1 VSFLASRTRAAP
13 EGIGQP
19 VRRKEDR
26 RLATG
31 AGRYTDDVSL
41 PGQAHAALVRS
52 PHAHAAIRGI
62 DVTAALATPGV
73 LAVLTGADAAKDG
86 VVSIAHPAVPTNPHE
101 VPLRSRDGSPFFVPP
116 HAPLPADRAR
126 FVGEPVAMVIAE
138 TAAAARDGAER
149 VRVAWQ
155 PLPAAVTAADA
166 TAAGAPS
173 VWDACASNVCV
184 DSLAGDAA
192 ATDAAFARAAHV
204 VRLRT
209 RVNRVTGVPME
220 PRAVVGDHDAA
231 RGRYTVYTGSG
242 GSWRIQAD
250 VARAL
255 GVPATAV
262 RVVAHDVG
270 GNYGTR
276 NSCYPEQVLVAW
288 AARRLGRPVKWTGDR
303 RESMLTDYQARDLV
317 ADAELALDA
326 DGRFLALRAVHTSNV
341 GAHAVSFIP
350 LAKGVAVLPSVY
362 DVPAAS
368 VNGRAVLT
376 HTAPTTP
383 YRAAGRPEVM
393 FVIERLIDLAA
404 RRLGVDRAALRR
416 HNLVPAAAMPYRN
429 PLGLVYDSGD
439 YAAAQDRVVA
449 LADWGGF
456 EARRAEARA
465 RGRYR
470 GIGLAHYIELNTGVP
485 RERAEVTVRPDGAVD
500 VVLGTLSAGQG
511 HETSFAQLIAEW
523 LSVALD
529 QVRLITGDTDLMPFG
544 GGSQSGRS
552 MRLGAVVMA
561 RACDR
566 IVETGGRVAAWLLE
580 AADADVEFAGG
591 RFAVRGT
598 DRSVGLAEVAAAALR
613 PDAPAELRGPLT
625 GSSDETMSVP
635 SYPYGCAVCE
645 VEVDPETGAVEVVRH
660 TTVDDV
666 GRAVN
671 PLILHGQAH
680 GGIAAG
686 VGQALWEL
694 CAYDDAG
701 QPLAATFMDYVLP
714 RADSLPSFTT
724 ELSEVP
730 STTNP
735 LGLRGGGEGGT
746 TPALAAVVNAIVDA
760 LAELGVEHL
769 EMPATPERV
778 WQAIR
783 RGGGPRNGPPHP
795 PALVAPRRSRRA
807 PR

>member
-1 VSFLASRTRAAP
+1 MSFLASRTQRAP
-13 EGIGQP
+13 QGIGRA
-19 VRRKEDR
+19 VRRREDR
-26 RLATG
+26 RLLTG
-31 AGRYTDDVSL
+31 AGSYTDDVTL
-41 PGQAHAALVRS
+41 PGQAHACLVRS
-52 PHAHAAIRGI
+52 PHAHAIIRGI
-62 DVTAALATPGV
+62 DGAEALAMPGV
-73 LAVLTGADAAKDG
+73 LAVLTGADAVKDG
-86 VVSIAHPAVPTNPHE
+86 LVSIAHPAVPTNPHE
-101 VPLRSRDGSPFFVPP
+101 VPLRSRDGAAFFVAP
-116 HAPLPADRAR
+116 HVPLPVDRAR
-126 FVGEPVAMVIAE
+126 FVGEPVALVIAD
-138 TAAAARDGAER
+138 TAGAARDAAER
-149 VRVAWQ
+149 VRVDWQ
-155 PLPAAVTAADA
+155 PVPAAVTSLEAIADA
-166 TAAGAPS
+166 APS
-173 VWDACASNVCV
+173 VWDECPSNMCV

-192 ATDAAFARAAHV
+192 ATDAAFAAAAHV
-204 VRLRT
+204 VRLQT

-220 PRAVVGDHDAA
+220 PRAVVGDYDAA
-231 RGRYTVYTGSG
+231 SGRYTVYTGSG
-242 GSWRIQAD
+242 GSWRIQGD

-255 GVPATAV
+255 GVPPATV
-262 RVVAHDVG
+262 RVVAREVG

-288 AARRLGRPVKWTGDR
+288 AARRVGRPVKWTGDR
-303 RESMLTDYQARDLV
+303 RESMLTDYQSRDLV
-317 ADAELALDA
+317 SHAELALDA
-326 DGRFLALRAVHTSNV
+326 DGRFLALRGVNTSNV

-362 DVPAAS
+362 AIPVAS

-404 RRLGVDRAALRR
+404 RRHGFDRVALRR
-416 HNLVPAAAMPYRN
+416 RNLVPATAMPYRN

-439 YAAAQDRVVA
+439 YATAQDRVVA
-449 LADWGGF
+449 LADWAGF
-456 EARRAEARA
+456 EARRAEARR

-470 GIGLAHYIELNTGVP
+470 GIGIANYIELNTGTP
-485 RERAEVTVRPDGAVD
+485 RERTEIAVRPEGRID

-511 HETSFAQLIAEW
+511 HETSFPQLVAEW
-523 LSVALD
+523 FGVSLD

-561 RACDR
+561 KASDQ
-566 IVETGGRVAAWLLE
+566 IVEHGTRIAAWLLE
-580 AADADVEFAGG
+580 AATADIAFADR
-591 RFAVRGT
+591 RFTVKGT
-598 DRSVGLAEVAAAALR
+598 DRSVDLFEVAAAGVR
-613 PDAPAELRGPLT
+613 PDAPEALRGPLT
-625 GSSDETMSVP
+625 GIGDETMPVP

-645 VEVDPETGAVEVVRH
+645 VEVDPETGVVEVVRH

-671 PLILHGQAH
+671 PLILHGQCH

-694 CAYDDAG
+694 CHYDADG
-701 QPLAATFMDYVLP
+701 QQTSATFMDYALP
-714 RADSLPSFTT
+714 RADALPSFTT

-730 STTNP
+730 STSNP

-746 TPALAAVVNAIVDA
+746 TPALGAVVNAIVDA
-760 LAELGVEHL
+760 LAELGVEHV

-778 WQAIR
+778 WRAIQD
-783 RGGGPRNGPPHP
+783 
-795 PALVAPRRSRRA
+795 ARA
-807 PR
+807 